1 MDCLLEVMHFK
12 EWIALLSAAQS
23 SGVAAKSDRSTRRIG
38 LAVVVVGCLVVGW
51 PGGMAAEE
59 AVDGLDFVEPG
70 ESLDLFSVLLEDLD
84 DGEEPLG
91 LFDEGVE

>member
-38 LAVVVVGCLVVGW
+38 LALVVVG
-51 PGGMAAEE
+51 
-59 AVDGLDFVEPG
+59 
-70 ESLDLFSVLLEDLD
+70 
-84 DGEEPLG
+84 
-91 LFDEGVE
+91 